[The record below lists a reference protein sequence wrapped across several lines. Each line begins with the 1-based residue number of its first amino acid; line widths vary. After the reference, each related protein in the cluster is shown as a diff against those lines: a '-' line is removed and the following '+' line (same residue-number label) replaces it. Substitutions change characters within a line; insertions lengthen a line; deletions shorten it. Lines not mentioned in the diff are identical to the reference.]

1 MELETLHLKQHI
13 NFIGKLE
20 LEDNGV
26 AMFFIIEKV
35 EETTF
40 ELLQN
45 AVTIVWF
52 GLIIY
57 TM

>member
-40 ELLQN
+40 EFLQN

>member
-45 AVTIVWF
+45 AVTIV
-52 GLIIY
+52 
-57 TM
+57 

>member
-40 ELLQN
+40 EFLQD
-45 AVTIVWF
+45 AVTIV
-52 GLIIY
+52 
-57 TM
+57 